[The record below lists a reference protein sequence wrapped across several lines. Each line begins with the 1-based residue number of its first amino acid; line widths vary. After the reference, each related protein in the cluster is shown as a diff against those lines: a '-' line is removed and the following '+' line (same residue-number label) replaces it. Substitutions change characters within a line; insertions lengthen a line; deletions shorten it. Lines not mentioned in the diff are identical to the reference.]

1 MVPYKAP
8 LWLWSMLIVDDVLFF
23 GTLDKLIDEVIGDLK
38 KNFDL
43 SKEGIV
49 EAFLGVE
56 ISSYDKGT
64 L

>member
-1 MVPYKAP
+1 
-8 LWLWSMLIVDDVLFF
+8 MLIVDDVLFF

-56 ISSYDKGT
+56 ISSHDKGT